1 MERLEININK
11 LKKDILDKKLRIHK
25 INNRINNDNDINA
38 YQIADLEKDL
48 IGEKK
53 DLILLDKKLN
63 EEIANEKR
71 EKATY
76 KKSLMKVK
84 ESLIEFS
91 RTTRTN
97 SKLKIHTNEINNV
110 IILMEKYLSK

>member
-1 MERLEININK
+1 MERLEINISK
-11 LKKDILDKKLRIHK
+11 LKKDILDKKLRIQK
-25 INNRINNDNDINA
+25 INNRINNDNDINE

-71 EKATY
+71 EKASY